1 MSEGAAVNSKR
12 VLVINHERTIRDV
25 LERFLRVDGYS
36 ILTAAECDEGL
47 NKARLLPV
55 KLIVLDVDLP
65 MSNGLTVYARFKSD
79 AVTARLPLLLVSSRL
94 PKDELQKMA
103 AGTDGFLTMPFSF
116 TQVREA
122 VSRLLG
128 PAA

>member
-1 MSEGAAVNSKR
+1 MSQVAAVKTKWI
-12 VLVINHERTIRDV
+12 LVINHERTIRDV

-47 NKARLLPV
+47 HKARLLPV

-65 MSNGLTVYARFKSD
+65 MSNGLTVYTRFKSD
-79 AVTARLPLLLVSSRL
+79 AVTAHLPLILVSSRL
-94 PKDELQKMA
+94 PMQELQKMA
-103 AGTDGFLTMPFSF
+103 AATDGFLTMPFSF
-116 TQVREA
+116 TEVREA